1 MGGLM
6 KATHDRSESAAAKAD
21 VEMQIRG
28 LIIDPVT
35 NMPIVVLKDVTSD
48 MVLPIWVGIFE
59 ANAISEE
66 REKIARPRPVTHDL
80 LRNMVRALNGVVRKV
95 VVSELRDETFF
106 AVIWMEQE
114 GETVAMDAR
123 PSDAIAL
130 ALRCDCPIY
139 VSEEV
144 LRIAKLAPGASDTSP
159 EELRRWLEGLNDED
173 LGRYKM

>member
-1 MGGLM
+1 V
-6 KATHDRSESAAAKAD
+6 DR
-21 VEMQIRG
+21 VV
-28 LIIDPVT
+28 VT
-35 NMPIVVLKDVTSD
+35 
-48 MVLPIWVGIFE
+48 E
-59 ANAISEE
+59 
-66 REKIARPRPVTHDL
+66 
-80 LRNMVRALNGVVRKV
+80 LRNDTFYAVVWMRQ
-95 VVSELRDETFF
+95 DEESVT
-106 AVIWMEQE
+106 I
-114 GETVAMDAR
+114 DAR